1 MDPLTDE
8 YFLKFLKS
16 FEKKC
21 FTDKS
26 GCKHNFYDSLTKL
39 SRSDSKPYDSL
50 ITNNFPMLGLDWM
63 VKASP
68 RWRDLSKQCQR
79 NPRKCEHRFPKTVDA
94 LFCKKSNKGNLEL
107 HIIEFKFIPDE
118 SNKDK
123 LEKLFEYIVEKHN
136 NYVLKKDKNPN
147 SKEKKC
153 FDEKFVNDFK
163 KVREYYFDKLENSLQ
178 LKPYET
184 IFIALPGLYEEY
196 CKEEKIEKKDIKKYL
211 MDMEKYYWV
220 CINSGTKNESNLRS
234 QAQHY
239 EKYYKR
245 MEPDIFKETRAR
257 TKVDF
262 EDNLKNDI
270 LAGIDN

>member
-1 MDPLTDE
+1 MLNE
-8 YFLKFLKS
+8 YFLQSNELNALFNMS
-16 FEKKC
+16 
-21 FTDKS
+21 
-26 GCKHNFYDSLTKL
+26 KL
-39 SRSDSKPYDSL
+39 V
-50 ITNNFPMLGLDWM
+50 TQM
-63 VKASP
+63 VKT
-68 RWRDLSKQCQR
+68 L
-79 NPRKCEHRFPKTVDA
+79 
-94 LFCKKSNKGNLEL
+94 GNIL
-107 HIIEFKFIPDE
+107 
-118 SNKDK
+118 
-123 LEKLFEYIVEKHN
+123 
-136 NYVLKKDKNPN
+136 
-147 SKEKKC
+147 
-153 FDEKFVNDFK
+153 
-163 KVREYYFDKLENSLQ
+163 YFDKLENSLQ